1 MLAKIFVPLK
11 SLEDWKSLLAKPDKH
26 WKKGYSAKAL
36 ASCWK
41 EANDFPKS
49 VKTVFMKS
57 GMVIFKSIELL
68 LAIPEYEVPL
78 LGGLRPSQNDIF
90 ILARGN
96 NQLISI
102 AVEGKVAE
110 DFGQPVAEWKQEKDE
125 KTTKEERLNFLQR
138 ELNLEDKAIDHIRYQ
153 LLHRTA
159 SAIVEAKKFNA
170 KTALMLVHSFS
181 PSYEHFEDY
190 KEFVGLFGLTGEKDS
205 LIGPVNIRGLDL
217 YFAWVKGEKKYLE
230 K

>member
-1 MLAKIFVPLK
+1 MVHKIFVPIK

-49 VKTVFMKS
+49 VRTVFMKS
-57 GMVIFKSIELL
+57 GMDIFKNIELL
-68 LAIPEYEVPL
+68 LAIPEYEVTL
-78 LGGLRPSQNDIF
+78 SGGLRPSQNDIF

-96 NQLISI
+96 DQLISI

-110 DFGQPVAEWKQEKDE
+110 DFGQPVSKWMQEKDE
-125 KTTKEERLNFLQR
+125 KTNKEERLNFLQR
-138 ELNLEDKAIDHIRYQ
+138 ELNLGEKAIDHIRYQ
-153 LLHRTA
+153 LLHRTV
-159 SAIVEAKKFNA
+159 SAIIEGKKFNA

-181 PSYEHFEDY
+181 PSYEHFENY
-190 KEFVGLFGLTGEKDS
+190 NEFLGLFGLTGEKDS
-205 LIGPVNIRGLDL
+205 LIGPVNIEGLDL
-217 YFAWVKGEKKYLE
+217 YFAWVKGEKEYL
-230 K
+230 KK